1 MSITNED
8 VQCLHELGLTI
19 LQAKVYL
26 TLLKTDKT
34 TVKNIASESK
44 IARQEIYRVLSEIEE
59 LGIIEKILA
68 LPTKYKGIPLCDT
81 ISFLMKR
88 RNKKTQDIEKI
99 IKKVIR
105 KHKNDQPKNFKQEDF
120 FILIPKKERFVKKLK
135 QLITQSKKSVKVIT
149 AKNRL
154 INSRDSLKN
163 TIIQA
168 GNRGVNLQLI
178 TEKDL
183 EEKVLQDYW
192 PEYKNKVRYVLKTPP
207 VVMAIIDNKEVLLIT
222 SANSAF
228 ANSSALWSNNY
239 SQVTLAI
246 NYFEIMWLSAI
257 DYPLKNQNYLGE
269 LAEEK
274 YF

>member
-1 MSITNED
+1 MSIKNED
-8 VQCLHELGLTI
+8 VQCLHKLGLTN

-26 TLLKTDKT
+26 TLLKTDT
-34 TVKNIASESK
+34 STVKGIATESK
-44 IARQEIYRVLSEIEE
+44 IARQEIYRVISEIEE
-59 LGIIEKILA
+59 LGIIEKILT
-68 LPTKYKGIPLCDT
+68 LPTKYKAIPLCDT
-81 ISFLMKR
+81 ISFLIKR

-99 IKKVIR
+99 SKRVLR
-105 KHKNDQPKNFKQEDF
+105 KHKNDKPKIFRQEDF
-120 FILIPKKERFVKKLK
+120 FILIPKKERFVNRLKK
-135 QLITQSKKSVKVIT
+135 LITQSKKSVKVIT

-154 INSRDSLKN
+154 INSRDSLKT

-183 EEKVLQDYW
+183 EEKVLQGYW
-192 PEYKNKVRYVLKTPP
+192 PDYKNKVRYVLKTPP

-222 SANSAF
+222 SASSAF

-257 DYPLKNQNYLGE
+257 DYPLKNQ
-269 LAEEK
+269 EEINI
-274 YF
+274 FS